1 MKRFECHS
9 HSEFSNL
16 RLLDCIN
23 KIPTLI
29 DRAIEIGLS
38 GIAITDHECVCGAP
52 QANFYAQDIL
62 KEHPDFKVALGNE
75 IYLTLN
81 REMGQKYYHF
91 ILIAKNKIGFR
102 ALRELSSR
110 AWMNSYWDRGLERV
124 PTTYDDLEEI
134 VSKYPNSLIATT
146 ACLGGQVSTQV
157 LNLIKAEKHEDTMGI
172 AEAHNNIVNFILWCK
187 KLFGNDF
194 YIECAPGQSHE
205 QIVVNKRLKSIA
217 AAFKCKMVL
226 GTDAHY
232 LTKKDRFVHKAYL
245 NSKGGEREVDAFYEY
260 AYLQD
265 ENEIKE
271 NIAPS
276 ELNYDE
282 LVNNSYEIYNKIEN
296 YSIAHKQ
303 TIPKVKVKDYPKE
316 EVGEYFQK
324 HLPVLTSMYKSDDI
338 YERYWVNQ
346 CVYKLG
352 ELGKADPKYLS
363 RLEEEADIKKTI
375 SEKLGTNMFSYPIT
389 LQHYVDLFWECGST
403 VGAGRGSS
411 CSGLN
416 HYLLGITQLDPIKWD
431 LPFWRYLNKE
441 RVELGDIDLDLCPS
455 KRPLILQKI
464 KEERG
469 ANFSNE
475 IDELSRKNLGCTLI
489 ATFGTE
495 GTKSAI
501 LTACR
506 GYRGQGSGYTTRITG
521 GGLIPESE
529 VGEIIYHDGI
539 DVDTAQYLS
548 SLIPSERGFLW
559 PLKDVVYGN
568 KDKDRKP
575 ITAFI
580 NEINKYP
587 GLLDIAMAIE
597 GLINKRSSHAS
608 GVILFDEDPYEF
620 GCFMKTPK
628 GEIITQWDLHKCEAC
643 GMTKYD
649 FLVTEVQDKIVETIR
664 LLQKHDKIDKNLSLR
679 EVYNKYLHPEVL
691 PLNDNRIW
699 EALQNNDI
707 LNIFQ
712 FDSAVGSQAAK
723 KIKPKTILE
732 MADANG
738 LMRLMT
744 SEKGEE
750 TPMEKYIRY
759 KNNISLWYQE
769 MNRAGL
775 TKEEQT
781 ILEPYFK
788 QSYGVPPSQE
798 QLMRMLMDEHI
809 CNFSLK
815 EANAARKIVGK
826 KQMAKIPELHQKI
839 LDTASS
845 PALGKYVWKC
855 GVGPQMGYSFS
866 VIHALAY
873 SFIGVQ
879 TIYLAINWNPI
890 YWNTACLIVNS
901 GSLEEQEIENKENQQ
916 IEEYIARFGDGL
928 SQEDY
933 QDLIDIQDKNKK
945 IEKTTD
951 YSKLAKA
958 IGDITSKG
966 INVSLIDINKSGFSF
981 EPDEENNEILFGLKG
996 VNKIGGP
1003 VIDQIIG
1010 GRPYTGIIDFM
1021 KRCPLNKTQM
1031 VSLIKSGAFDKIDNE
1046 WASKICVKNPRY
1058 AIMAYY
1064 ILLACEPKKKLTL
1077 QNFNGLLK
1085 NGLVPQEL
1093 NKQKQVFVFNKF
1105 LKDNKKV
1112 GKYYVFDDGSL
1123 EFYSQYYD
1131 LDELDVINGI
1141 TCILQTKWDKIYK
1154 KEMDE
1159 AREWLKE
1166 NQEEILNQYNTLL
1179 FNEAWNKYAAGNISA
1194 WEMESLCFYYH
1205 EHELLNVNK
1214 YKYGI
1219 ANFFNLSYE
1228 PEVDYFFKRA
1238 GRDIPIFK
1246 LYKIAGTIISKDNTK
1261 ASISVL
1267 TTDGVVTV
1275 KFTKEYY
1282 AMFNRQISEVQTDG
1296 SKKVLEKGW
1305 FSRGTK
1311 VLITGYRRE
1320 DTFVAK
1326 TYKATPTHQLY
1337 RIVKVNNSDITL
1349 EHERISV
1356 KEQ

>member
-1 MKRFECHS
+1 MIKRFEPHS
-9 HSEFSNL
+9 HSEFSNI

-23 KIPTLI
+23 KIPALI
-29 DRAIEIGLS
+29 DRAIEIGLC
-38 GIAITDHECVCGAP
+38 GLALTDHECLSGAP
-52 QANFYAQDIL
+52 QANFYAQEIL

-75 IYLTLN
+75 IYLTPN

-91 ILIAKNKIGFR
+91 ILIAKNKTGFR

-110 AWMNSYWDRGLERV
+110 AWMSSYWDRGLERV
-124 PTTYDDLEEI
+124 PTTYTDLEEI
-134 VSKYPNSLIATT
+134 VNKYPGTLIATT
-146 ACLGGQVSTQV
+146 ACIGGEVSSQV
-157 LNLIKAEKHEDTMGI
+157 LNLIKAEKHEDAAGV
-172 AEAHNNIVNFILWCK
+172 AEAHNDIVHFILWCK
-187 KLFGNDF
+187 NLFGEDF
-194 YIECAPGQSHE
+194 YIECAPGQSNE
-205 QIVVNKRLKSIA
+205 QIAVNKRLKSVA

-226 GTDAHY
+226 GSDAHY
-232 LTKKDRFVHKAYL
+232 LKKEDRYVHKAYL

-265 ENEIKE
+265 ENDIKE

-276 ELNYDE
+276 FLDYNELIE
-282 LVNNSYEIYNKIEN
+282 NSCEIYNKIEN

-303 TIPKVKVKDYPKE
+303 TIPKVPVENFIINHTNDDFHQHYPT
-316 EVGEYFQK
+316 
-324 HLPVLTSMYKSDDI
+324 LASMYESEDI
-338 YERYWVNQ
+338 YERYWVNK
-346 CVYKLG
+346 CVESLVNKGLNTKKEYV
-352 ELGKADPKYLS
+352 D

-375 SEKLGTNMFSYPIT
+375 SEKLETNMFRYPIT

-416 HYLLGITQLDPIKWD
+416 HYLLGVTQLDPIKWN

-441 RVELGDIDLDLCPS
+441 RIELGDIDLDLCPS

-469 ANFSNE
+469 QNFYDN
-475 IDELSRKNLGCTLI
+475 IDDLSRKNLGCTLI

-495 GTKSAI
+495 GTKSAV

-506 GYRGQGSGYTTRITG
+506 GYR
-521 GGLIPESE
+521 SE
-529 VGEIIYHDGI
+529 DFPDGI
-539 DVDTAQYLS
+539 DVDTGQFLS

-575 ITAFI
+575 IAPFI
-580 NEINKYP
+580 TEINQYP

-664 LLQKHDKIDKNLSLR
+664 LLQKYNKIDSNLTLR
-679 EVYNKYLHPEVL
+679 EVYDKYLHPEVL
-691 PLNDNRIW
+691 PLDDETIW
-699 EALQNNDI
+699 EALQENSV

-712 FDSAVGSQAAK
+712 FDSDVGSQAAK
-723 KIKPKTILE
+723 KIKPTNIME

-744 SEKGEE
+744 AEKGAE

-759 KNNISLWYQE
+759 KNNLSLWYQE
-769 MNRAGL
+769 MDRAGL

-781 ILEPYFK
+781 AVEPYFK

-798 QLMRMLMDEHI
+798 QLMRMLMDDKI
-809 CNFSLK
+809 CGFSLK

-826 KQMAKIPELHQKI
+826 KQMAKIPELHQQI
-839 LDTASS
+839 LDKATS
-845 PALGKYVWKC
+845 PALGKYIWEC

-866 VIHALAY
+866 IIHALAY
-873 SFIGVQ
+873 SFIGAQ
-879 TIYLAINWNPI
+879 TIYIATHWNPI

-901 GSLEEQEIENKENQQ
+901 ASLEN
-916 IEEYIARFGDGL
+916 EEDDDDDGNTK
-928 SQEDY
+928 
-933 QDLIDIQDKNKK
+933 DKS
-945 IEKTTD
+945 TD

-966 INVSLIDINKSGFSF
+966 IKVSLIDINKSGFSF
-981 EPDEENNEILFGLKG
+981 EPDEPNNEILFGLKG

-1021 KRCPLNKTQM
+1021 NRCPLNKTQM
-1031 VSLIKSGAFDKIDNE
+1031 VSLIKSGAFDKIDNK
-1046 WASKICVKNPRY
+1046 WASEICKENPRY

-1064 ILLACEPKKKLTL
+1064 VSLVCDPKKRLTL

-1085 NGLVPQEL
+1085 SGLVPEEL

-1112 GKYYVFDDGSL
+1112 GKYYVFDEGSL
-1123 EFYSQYYD
+1123 NFYSQYYD
-1131 LDELDVINGI
+1131 LNELDVINGI
-1141 TCILQTKWDKIYK
+1141 TCILQTKWDKIYQ

-1159 AREWLKE
+1159 ARNWLKE
-1166 NQEEILNQYNTLL
+1166 NQNEVLNQYNNLL
-1179 FNEAWNKYAAGNISA
+1179 FNETWNKYATGNISA

-1205 EHELLNVNK
+1205 EHELANINK
-1214 YKYGI
+1214 HKYGI
-1219 ANFFNLSYE
+1219 VNFSTLSYE

-1246 LYKIAGTIISKDNTK
+1246 LYKIAGTIISKNNTK
-1261 ASISVL
+1261 ASVAIL
-1267 TTDGVVTV
+1267 TTDGVVNV

-1282 AMFNRQISEVQTDG
+1282 AMYNRQISEVQADG

-1311 VLITGYRRE
+1311 IMVTGYRRE

-1326 TYKATPTHQLY
+1326 TYKATSTHQLY
-1337 RIVKVNNSDITL
+1337 RIMNVEGRNITL
-1349 EHERISV
+1349 EHERV
-1356 KEQ
+1356 NLNG

>member
-1 MKRFECHS
+1 MKRFEPHS
-9 HSEFSNL
+9 HSEFSNI

-23 KIPTLI
+23 KIPALI
-29 DRAIEIGLS
+29 NRAIEIGLS
-38 GIAITDHECVCGAP
+38 GIALTDHECLSGAP

-62 KEHPDFKVALGNE
+62 KEHTDFKVALGNE
-75 IYLTLN
+75 IYLTPN

-91 ILIAKNKIGFR
+91 ILIAKNKTGFR

-124 PTTYDDLEEI
+124 PTTYADLEEI
-134 VSKYPNSLIATT
+134 VNKYPNSLIATT
-146 ACLGGQVSTQV
+146 ACIGGQISSQV
-157 LNLIKAEKHEDTMGI
+157 LNLIKAEKHNDDAGI
-172 AEAHNNIVNFILWCK
+172 TEAHNNIVNFILWCK
-187 KLFGNDF
+187 KLFGEDF
-194 YIECAPGQSHE
+194 YIECAPGQSSD
-205 QIVVNKRLKSIA
+205 QIAVNKRLKAVA

-226 GTDAHY
+226 GSDAHY
-232 LTKKDRFVHKAYL
+232 LKKEDRYVHKAYL

-265 ENEIKE
+265 ENDIKK

-276 ELNYDE
+276 ELDYDE

-303 TIPKVKVKDYPKE
+303 TIPKVKIKDYPKIDLSNGNE
-316 EVGEYFQK
+316 EEIILNRDYPTLGKMFNSNDK
-324 HLPVLTSMYKSDDI
+324 
-338 YERYWVNQ
+338 YERYWVHECLSNLCQ
-346 CVYKLG
+346 KKEWTMYDLINEG
-352 ELGKADPKYLS
+352 DLYLS

-375 SEKLGTNMFSYPIT
+375 SEKLETNMFSYPIT

-416 HYLLGITQLDPIKWD
+416 HYLLGITQLDPVKWD

-475 IDELSRKNLGCTLI
+475 IDALSRKNLGCTLI

-506 GYRGQGSGYTTRITG
+506 GYRGQGSGYTVSGPTNENEDGWITD
-521 GGLIPESE
+521 
-529 VGEIIYHDGI
+529 YRDGI

-568 KDKDRKP
+568 KDKDRQP

-597 GLINKRSSHAS
+597 GIVNKRSSHAS

-664 LLQKHDKIDKNLSLR
+664 LLQKYNKIDSNLTLR
-679 EVYNKYLHPEVL
+679 EVYNKYLHPEIL
-691 PLNDNRIW
+691 PLDNKNIW
-699 EALQNNDI
+699 EALQNNSV
-707 LNIFQ
+707 LNVFQ
-712 FDSAVGSQAAK
+712 FDSDVGSQAAK
-723 KIKPKTILE
+723 KIKPTNIME

-744 SEKGEE
+744 AEKGAE

-759 KNNISLWYQE
+759 KNNLSLWYQE
-769 MNRAGL
+769 MDRAGL

-781 ILEPYFK
+781 AVEPYFK

-798 QLMRMLMDEHI
+798 QLMRMLMDDKI
-809 CNFSLK
+809 CGFSLK

-826 KQMAKIPELHQKI
+826 KQMAKIPELHQQI
-839 LDTASS
+839 LDKATSS
-845 PALGKYVWKC
+845 ALGKYIWEC

-866 VIHALAY
+866 IIHALAY
-873 SFIGVQ
+873 SFIGAQ
-879 TIYLAINWNPI
+879 TIYIATHWNPI

-901 GSLEEQEIENKENQQ
+901 ASLEN
-916 IEEYIARFGDGL
+916 EEDDDDDGNTK
-928 SQEDY
+928 
-933 QDLIDIQDKNKK
+933 DKS
-945 IEKTTD
+945 TD

-958 IGDITSKG
+958 IGDITSRG
-966 INVSLIDINKSGFSF
+966 IKVSLIDINKSGFSF
-981 EPDEENNEILFGLKG
+981 EPDELNNEILFGLKG

-1003 VIDQIIG
+1003 VIDKIIS

-1021 KRCPLNKTQM
+1021 NRCPLNKTQM
-1031 VSLIKSGAFDKIDNE
+1031 VSLIKSGAFDKIDNK
-1046 WASKICVKNPRY
+1046 WASEICKENPRY

-1064 ILLACEPKKKLTL
+1064 VSLVCDPKKRLTL

-1085 NGLVPQEL
+1085 SGLVPEEL

-1112 GKYYVFDDGSL
+1112 GKYYVFDEGSL
-1123 EFYSQYYD
+1123 NFYSQYYD
-1131 LDELDVINGI
+1131 LNELDVINGI
-1141 TCILQTKWDKIYK
+1141 TCILQTKWDKIYQ

-1159 AREWLKE
+1159 TRNWLKE
-1166 NQEEILNQYNTLL
+1166 NQNEVLNQYNNLL
-1179 FNEAWNKYAAGNISA
+1179 FNETWNKYATGNISA

-1205 EHELLNVNK
+1205 EHELANIDK
-1214 YKYGI
+1214 HKYGI
-1219 ANFFNLSYE
+1219 VNFSTLSYE

-1246 LYKIAGTIISKDNTK
+1246 LYKITGTIISKNNTK
-1261 ASISVL
+1261 ASVAIL
-1267 TTDGVVTV
+1267 TTDGVVNV

-1282 AMFNRQISEVQTDG
+1282 AMYNRQISEVQADG

-1311 VLITGYRRE
+1311 IMVTGYRRE

-1326 TYKATPTHQLY
+1326 TYKATSTHQLY
-1337 RIVKVNNSDITL
+1337 RIVNVEGRNITL
-1349 EHERISV
+1349 EHERVNIN
-1356 KEQ
+1356 E

>member
-1 MKRFECHS
+1 MPFRVFLA
-9 HSEFSNL
+9 NI

-23 KIPTLI
+23 KIKDI
-29 DRAIEIGLS
+29 AKRAAEIGLS
-38 GIAITDHECVCGAP
+38 GYCLTDHECLAGAVK
-52 QANFYAQDIL
+52 ANKIQFEIR
-62 KEHPDFKVALGNE
+62 KEYPNFKIGLGNE
-75 IYLTLN
+75 IYLTN
-81 REMGQKYYHF
+81 TREKNQKYYHY
-91 ILIAKNKIGFR
+91 ILIAKDEIGFKQ
-102 ALRELSSR
+102 LRILSSIS
-110 AWMNSYWDRGLERV
+110 WMQSYYDRGMERV
-124 PTTYDDLEEI
+124 PTLKSELEKI
-134 VSKYPNSLIATT
+134 ISNNPGHLIATS
-146 ACLGGQVSTQV
+146 ACLGGELSSCV
-157 LNLIKAEKHEDTMGI
+157 LEMEKARQLDDLNTATEKYNQIINFLKWNKNLFKE
-172 AEAHNNIVNFILWCK
+172 
-187 KLFGNDF
+187 DF
-194 YIECAPGQSHE
+194 YIECAPGASKE
-205 QIVVNKRLKSIA
+205 QIVVNKKLIEIA
-217 AAFKCKMVL
+217 KVFNIKMVI
-226 GTDAHY
+226 GSDAHY
-232 LTKKDRFVHKAYL
+232 LKKEDRYVHKAYL
-245 NSKGGEREVDAFYEY
+245 NSKGGEREVDSFYEY

-265 ENEIKE
+265 EKDILKNLT
-271 NIAPS
+271 PS
-276 ELNYDE
+276 IRDAYQWMCD
-282 LVNNSYEIYNKIEN
+282 NSMEIYNKIQIYDLN
-296 YSIAHKQ
+296 KPQKIS
-303 TIPKVKVKDYPKE
+303 KVPIKEYPKK
-316 EVGEYFQK
+316 EVNIPY
-324 HLPVLTSMYKSDDI
+324 PTLTYLYNSEDKYD
-338 YERYWVNQ
+338 RYWINQ
-346 CVYKLG
+346 CEEQLIKKKLDKEEYWE
-352 ELGKADPKYLS
+352 ELEY
-363 RLEEEADIKKTI
+363 EADIKKTVGDN
-375 SEKLGTNMFSYPIT
+375 LGTNVFCYPIT
-389 LQHYVDLFWECGST
+389 LQYYIDLFWKNNSPL
-403 VGAGRGSS
+403 GAGRGSS
-411 CSGLN
+411 MAGLN
-416 HYLLGITQLDPIKWD
+416 HYLLNVTQIDPVKTN
-431 LPFWRYLNKE
+431 LNFFWRYMNKD
-441 RVELGDIDLDLCPS
+441 RQELPDIDIDIAPS

-469 ANFSNE
+469 KRFNKNLDE
-475 IDELSRKNLGCTLI
+475 ISKENLGCTLV

-495 GTKSAI
+495 STKSSI
-501 LTACR
+501 LTSCR
-506 GYRGQGSGYTTRITG
+506 GYRNEEYI
-521 GGLIPESE
+521 
-529 VGEIIYHDGI
+529 DGI
-539 DVDTAQYLS
+539 DNDTAQYLS
-548 SLIPSERGFLW
+548 SLVPAERGALW
-559 PLKDVVYGN
+559 SLEDMIYGN
-568 KDKDRKP
+568 KEKNRKP
-575 ITAFI
+575 INAFI
-580 NEINKYP
+580 KEIEKYP
-587 GLLDIAMAIE
+587 GLMEIMLGIQN
-597 GLINKRSSHAS
+597 LINKRSSHAS
-608 GVILFDEDPYEF
+608 GVILFDEDPYEV

-628 GEIITQWDLHKCEAC
+628 GEIITQYDLHDAEYVS
-643 GMTKYD
+643 MVKYD
-649 FLVTEVQDKIVETIR
+649 FLVTDIEDKIAQTIF
-664 LLQKHDKIDKNLSLR
+664 LLQKNKLINPNYTLKQ
-679 EVYNKYLHPEVL
+679 VYDKYLHPDVL
-691 PLNDNRIW
+691 PLNDADTWKNI
-699 EALQNNDI
+699 QSNSI
-707 LNIFQ
+707 LNLFQ
-712 FDSAVGSQAAK
+712 FDSQSGSQGIK
-723 KIKPKTILE
+723 KVRPKNIQEL
-732 MADANG
+732 ADTNG
-738 LMRLMT
+738 LIRLT
-744 SEKGEE
+744 AGEGQE
-750 TPMEKYIRY
+750 LPMDKYVRYKKNINLWYKEMEKY
-759 KNNISLWYQE
+759 
-769 MNRAGL
+769 GL
-775 TKEEQT
+775 TKKEQDAVT
-781 ILEPYFK
+781 PYFK
-788 QSYGVPPSQE
+788 PYYGVPISQE
-798 QLMRMLMDEHI
+798 VLMQMVMDRNT

-815 EANAARKIVGK
+815 EANELRKILAK
-826 KQMAKIPELHQKI
+826 KQLQKIPYIKEKIIQK
-839 LDTASS
+839 AKSVN
-845 PALGKYVWKC
+845 LGKYIWEA
-855 GVGPQMGYSFS
+855 GAGPQMSYSFS
-866 VIHALAY
+866 ILHATAY
-873 SFIGVQ
+873 SYIGFQ
-879 TIYLAINWNPI
+879 TAYLATHWNPI

-901 GSLEEQEIENKENQQ
+901 ASLEDEN
-916 IEEYIARFGDGL
+916 EEEDDDGNTK
-928 SQEDY
+928 
-933 QDLIDIQDKNKK
+933 DKS
-945 IEKTTD
+945 TD

-958 IGDITSKG
+958 IGDITSRG
-966 INVSLIDINKSGFSF
+966 IKISLIDINKSGFSF
-981 EPDEENNEILFGLKG
+981 EPDEPNNEILFGLKG

-1003 VIDQIIG
+1003 VIDQIIS

-1046 WASKICVKNPRY
+1046 WASKICIKNPRY

-1064 ILLACEPKKKLTL
+1064 ILLACEPKKRLTL

-1085 NGLVPQEL
+1085 SGLVPQEL

-1179 FNEAWNKYAAGNISA
+1179 FNEAWEKYAAGNISA

>member
-1 MKRFECHS
+1 MIKRFEPHA
-9 HSEFSNL
+9 HSEYSNI
-16 RLLDCIN
+16 RLLDSII
-23 KIPTLI
+23 KISTLI
-29 DRAIEIGLS
+29 DRAIEIGLC
-38 GIAITDHECVCGAP
+38 GLTLTDHECLSGAP
-52 QANFYAQDIL
+52 QANFYAQNIL

-75 IYLTLN
+75 IYLTPN

-187 KLFGNDF
+187 KLFGSDF

-260 AYLQD
+260 AYLQSED
-265 ENEIKE
+265 EIKE

-276 ELNYDE
+276 ELDYDE

-296 YSIAHKQ
+296 YSIVHKQ
-303 TIPKVKVKDYPKE
+303 TIPKVEVKNYKRDFEYEKSLTYCHYDTTVKKE
-316 EVGEYFQK
+316 FVNRSTNIWFNFPNLYSLLNSYDK
-324 HLPVLTSMYKSDDI
+324 H
-338 YERYWVNQ
+338 ERYWANE
-346 CVYKLG
+346 CLNKLQ
-352 ELGKADPKYLS
+352 ELNLYTPQYLS

-411 CSGLN
+411 CAGLN
-416 HYLLGITQLDPIKWD
+416 HYLLGVTQLDPIKWE
-431 LPFWRYLNKE
+431 LPFFRYLNKE

-475 IDELSRKNLGCTLI
+475 IDELSKKNLGCTLI

-495 GTKSAI
+495 GTKSAV

-506 GYRGQGSGYTTRITG
+506 GYR
-521 GGLIPESE
+521 SE
-529 VGEIIYHDGI
+529 EFPDGI
-539 DVDTAQYLS
+539 DVDTGQYLS

-575 ITAFI
+575 INTFI
-580 NEINKYP
+580 AEINKYS

-664 LLQKHDKIDKNLSLR
+664 LLQKHNKIDKNLSLR

-691 PLNDNRIW
+691 PLDDNRIW

-769 MNRAGL
+769 MNQAGL

-901 GSLEEQEIENKENQQ
+901 GSLEESETTQ
-916 IEEYIARFGDGL
+916 IVSIYEK
-928 SQEDY
+928 EDY
-933 QDLIDIQDKNKK
+933 EQYDYEDLPDRSGKKK

-1003 VIDQIIG
+1003 VIDQIIS

-1046 WASKICVKNPRY
+1046 WASKICNKNPRY

-1064 ILLACEPKKKLTL
+1064 ISLACEPKKRLTL

-1085 NGLVPQEL
+1085 SGLVPQEL

>member
-1 MKRFECHS
+1 MVARFEVHS
-9 HSEFSNL
+9 HTMYSNL

-23 KIPTLI
+23 RPTSLI

-38 GIAITDHECVCGAP
+38 GIAITEHECLSSHP
-52 QANFYAQDIL
+52 EANFYAQDIL

-75 IYLTLN
+75 IYLTPN

-124 PTTYDDLEEI
+124 PTTYNELEEI
-134 VSKYPNSLIATT
+134 VNKYPNSLIATT
-146 ACLGGQVSTQV
+146 ACIGGEVSSQV
-157 LNLIKAEKHEDTMGI
+157 LNLIKAEKHNDT
-172 AEAHNNIVNFILWCK
+172 ASATEAHNNIVNFILWCK
-187 KLFGNDF
+187 KLFGEDF
-194 YIECAPGQSHE
+194 YIECAPGQSTE
-205 QIVVNKRLKSIA
+205 QIAVNKRLKSVA

-226 GTDAHY
+226 GSDAHY
-232 LTKKDRFVHKAYL
+232 LKKEDRYVHKAYL
-245 NSKGGEREVDAFYEY
+245 NSRGGEREVDAFYEY

-265 ENEIKE
+265 ENDIKE

-276 ELNYDE
+276 KLDYDE

-303 TIPKVKVKDYPKE
+303 TIPKVKVKNYLPYEDKSLSQYPN
-316 EVGEYFQK
+316 
-324 HLPVLTSMYKSDDI
+324 LYKMKISKDE
-338 YERYWVNQ
+338 YERYWVNE
-346 CVYKLG
+346 CLIKLKQLNKDND
-352 ELGKADPKYLS
+352 EYLS

-375 SEKLGTNMFSYPIT
+375 SEKLETNMFRYPIT

-416 HYLLGITQLDPIKWD
+416 HYLLGITQLDPIKWE
-431 LPFWRYLNKE
+431 LPFWRYLNRD
-441 RVELGDIDLDLCPS
+441 RVELGDIDIDLCPS

-469 ANFSNE
+469 QNFNKD
-475 IDELSRKNLGCTLI
+475 IDELSKKNLGCTLI

-495 GTKSAI
+495 GTKSAV

-506 GYRGQGSGYTTRITG
+506 GYR
-521 GGLIPESE
+521 SE
-529 VGEIIYHDGI
+529 DFPDGI

-575 ITAFI
+575 ITPFI
-580 NEINKYP
+580 AEINQYP

-597 GLINKRSSHAS
+597 GIINKRSSHAS

-628 GEIITQWDLHKCEAC
+628 GEIITQWDLHNCEAC

-649 FLVTEVQDKIVETIR
+649 FLVTEVQDKIAETIR
-664 LLQKHDKIDKNLSLR
+664 LLQKYNKIDSNLTLR

-691 PLNDNRIW
+691 PLDKKEIW
-699 EALQNNDI
+699 KALQEGSV

-712 FDSAVGSQAAK
+712 FDSDVGSQAAK
-723 KIKPKTILE
+723 KIKPESILE
-732 MADANG
+732 MSDANG

-744 SEKGEE
+744 AEKGAE
-750 TPMEKYIRY
+750 TPMEKYIRF
-759 KNNISLWYQE
+759 KNNLNLWYLE
-769 MNRAGL
+769 MDKAGL
-775 TKEEQT
+775 TKQEQKT
-781 ILEPYFK
+781 LEPYFK

-798 QLMRMLMDEHI
+798 QLMRMLMDENI
-809 CNFSLK
+809 CGFTLK

-826 KQMAKIPELHQKI
+826 KQMAKIPELHQQV
-839 LDTASS
+839 LDKATS
-845 PALGKYVWKC
+845 PALGKYVWER
-855 GVGPQMGYSFS
+855 GIGPQMGYSFS
-866 VIHALAY
+866 TIHSLAY

-879 TIYLAINWNPI
+879 TIYLATNWNPI

-901 GSLEEQEIENKENQQ
+901 ASLEN
-916 IEEYIARFGDGL
+916 EEDDDDDGNTK
-928 SQEDY
+928 
-933 QDLIDIQDKNKK
+933 DKS
-945 IEKTTD
+945 TD

-958 IGDITSKG
+958 IGDITSRG
-966 INVSLIDINKSGFSF
+966 IKVSLIDINKSGFSF
-981 EPDEENNEILFGLKG
+981 EPDEPNNEILFGLKG

-1021 KRCPLNKTQM
+1021 NRCPLNKTQM
-1031 VSLIKSGAFDKIDNE
+1031 VSLIKSGAFDKIDNK
-1046 WASKICVKNPRY
+1046 WASEICKENPRY

-1064 ILLACEPKKKLTL
+1064 VSLVCDPKKRLTL

-1085 NGLVPQEL
+1085 SGLVPGEL

-1112 GKYYVFDDGSL
+1112 GKYYVFDEGSL
-1123 EFYSQYYD
+1123 NFYSQYYD
-1131 LDELDVINGI
+1131 LNELDVINGI
-1141 TCILQTKWDKIYK
+1141 TCILQTKWDKIYQ

-1159 AREWLKE
+1159 ARNWLKE
-1166 NQEEILNQYNTLL
+1166 NQNEVLNQYNNLL
-1179 FNEAWNKYAAGNISA
+1179 FNETWNKYATGNISA

-1205 EHELLNVNK
+1205 EHELANIDK
-1214 YKYGI
+1214 HKYGI
-1219 ANFFNLSYE
+1219 VNFSTLSYE

-1246 LYKIAGTIISKDNTK
+1246 LYKIAGTIISKNNTK
-1261 ASISVL
+1261 ASVAVL
-1267 TTDGVVTV
+1267 TTDGVVNV

-1282 AMFNRQISEVQTDG
+1282 AMYNRQISEVQADG

-1311 VLITGYRRE
+1311 IMVTGYRRE
-1320 DTFVAK
+1320 DTFIAK
-1326 TYKATPTHQLY
+1326 TYKATSTHQLY
-1337 RIVKVNNSDITL
+1337 RIINVEGRNITL
-1349 EHERISV
+1349 EHERV
-1356 KEQ
+1356 NLNGQN

>member
-1 MKRFECHS
+1 MVKRFEVHS
-9 HSEFSNL
+9 HSEFSNI

-23 KIPTLI
+23 KIPALI

-38 GIAITDHECVCGAP
+38 GIAITDHECLSGAP

-62 KEHPDFKVALGNE
+62 KEYPDFKVAIGNE
-75 IYLTLN
+75 IYLTPN

-91 ILIAKNKIGFR
+91 ILIAKNKTGFR

-124 PTTYDDLEEI
+124 PTTYNELEEI
-134 VSKYPNSLIATT
+134 VNKYPNSLIATT
-146 ACLGGQVSTQV
+146 ACIGGEVSSQV
-157 LNLIKAEKHEDTMGI
+157 LNLIKAEKHEDTLGV
-172 AEAHNNIVNFILWCK
+172 AEAHNDIVKFILWCK
-187 KLFGNDF
+187 KLFREDF
-194 YIECAPGQSHE
+194 YIECAPGQSKE
-205 QIVVNKRLKSIA
+205 QIAVNKRLKTVA

-226 GTDAHY
+226 GSDAHY
-232 LTKKDRFVHKAYL
+232 LSREDRYVHKAYL

-265 ENEIKE
+265 ENDIKE
-271 NIAPS
+271 NITPS

-296 YSIAHKQ
+296 YNIAHKQ
-303 TIPKVKVKDYPKE
+303 TIPKVKVKDYPKLDHPGYTLFE
-316 EVGEYFQK
+316 STYPTLGGM
-324 HLPVLTSMYKSDDI
+324 LRSDNI
-338 YERYWVNQ
+338 YERYWVNE
-346 CVYKLG
+346 CLNKLQ
-352 ELGKADPKYLS
+352 ELNKYSENSPYLS

-441 RVELGDIDLDLCPS
+441 RVELGDIDIDLCPS

-469 ANFSNE
+469 QNFNKD
-475 IDELSRKNLGCTLI
+475 IDDLSKQNLGCTLI

-495 GTKSAI
+495 GTKSAV

-506 GYRGQGSGYTTRITG
+506 GYR
-521 GGLIPESE
+521 SE
-529 VGEIIYHDGI
+529 DFPDGI
-539 DVDTAQYLS
+539 DVDTAQFLS

-568 KDKDRKP
+568 KNKDRKP
-575 ITAFI
+575 INAFI
-580 NEINKYP
+580 TEINKYP
-587 GLLDIAMAIE
+587 GLLDIALAIE

-649 FLVTEVQDKIVETIR
+649 FLVTEVQDKLVETIK
-664 LLQKHDKIDKNLSLR
+664 LLQKYNKIDNNLSLR
-679 EVYNKYLHPEVL
+679 EVYNKYFHPEVL
-691 PLNDNRIW
+691 PLDDESIW
-699 EALQNNDI
+699 KALRENSV
-707 LNIFQ
+707 LNVFQ

-723 KIKPKTILE
+723 KIKPTNILE
-732 MADANG
+732 MSDANG

-744 SEKGEE
+744 SEKGQE

-759 KNNISLWYQE
+759 KNNIDLWYSE
-769 MNRAGL
+769 MSRAGL
-775 TKEEQT
+775 TEEEQKT
-781 ILEPYFK
+781 LEPYFK
-788 QSYGVPPSQE
+788 PSYGVPPSQE
-798 QLMRMLMDEHI
+798 QLMRMLMDENI

-815 EANAARKIVGK
+815 EANTARKIVGK

-839 LDTASS
+839 LDTAAS
-845 PALGKYVWKC
+845 PLLGKYIWER

-866 VIHALAY
+866 TIHALAY

-879 TIYLAINWNPI
+879 TLYIATHWNPI

-901 GSLEEQEIENKENQQ
+901 GSLEEQENVEIVSIYEKEDF
-916 IEEYIARFGDGL
+916 ETYTY
-928 SQEDY
+928 EDLP
-933 QDLIDIQDKNKK
+933 DRSGKKK

-951 YSKLAKA
+951 YTKLANA

-966 INVSLIDINKSGFSF
+966 IKVSLIDINKSGFSF

-1003 VIDQIIG
+1003 VINQIINN
-1010 GRPYTGIIDFM
+1010 RPYTGIIDFM
-1021 KRCPLNKTQM
+1021 KKCPLNKTQM
-1031 VSLIKSGAFDKIDNE
+1031 ISLIKSGAFDKVDEE
-1046 WASKICVKNPRY
+1046 WASKINKDNPRY
-1058 AIMAYY
+1058 SIMAYY
-1064 ILLACEPKKKLTL
+1064 ISIISEPKKRLTL
-1077 QNFNGLLK
+1077 QNFNGLMQK
-1085 NGLVPQEL
+1085 NMIPNPLTYEL
-1093 NKQKQVFVFNKF
+1093 RTFCFNKY
-1105 LKDNKKV
+1105 LKKHKYGEYYLLDINSNDLHFYANLYDNE
-1112 GKYYVFDDGSL
+1112 GL
-1123 EFYSQYYD
+1123 EI
-1131 LDELDVINGI
+1131 INGI
-1141 TCILQTKWDKIYK
+1141 PYVNQKVWDKMYQSI
-1154 KEMDE
+1154 MDKV
-1159 AREWLKE
+1159 RNWLKE
-1166 NQEEILNQYNTLL
+1166 NQEKLLKKYNQLL
-1179 FNEAWNKYAAGNISA
+1179 FNEMWEKYAKGNISA

-1205 EHELLNVNK
+1205 EHELKNINNH
-1214 YKYGI
+1214 KYGI
-1219 ANFFNLSYE
+1219 VNFFNLNYE
-1228 PEVDYFFKRA
+1228 PEVDYFFKRG

-1246 LYKIAGTIISKDNTK
+1246 LYKIAGTIISKNNTK
-1261 ASISVL
+1261 SSIVIL
-1267 TTDGVVTV
+1267 TTDGVVNV

-1282 AMFNRQISEVQTDG
+1282 AMFNRQISEKQEDG

-1305 FSRGTK
+1305 FVRGTK
-1311 VLITGYRRE
+1311 VMITGYRRE

-1326 TYKATPTHQLY
+1326 TYKSTPTHQLY
-1337 RIVKVNNSDITL
+1337 RIIDIRNGNITL
-1349 EHERISV
+1349 EHERI
-1356 KEQ
+1356 KTNE

>member
-1 MKRFECHS
+1 MIKRFEPHS
-9 HSEFSNL
+9 HSEYSNI
-16 RLLDCIN
+16 RLLDSII
-23 KIPTLI
+23 KIPALI
-29 DRAIEIGLS
+29 DRAIEIGLC
-38 GIAITDHECVCGAP
+38 GLALTDHECLSGAP
-52 QANFYAQDIL
+52 QANFYAQEII
-62 KEHPDFKVALGNE
+62 KKHPNFKVAIGNE
-75 IYLTLN
+75 IYLTPN

-91 ILIAKNKIGFR
+91 ILIAKNKTGFR

-124 PTTYDDLEEI
+124 PTTYEDLEEI
-134 VSKYPNSLIATT
+134 VNKYPGTLIATT
-146 ACLGGQVSTQV
+146 ACIGGEVSSQV
-157 LNLIKAEKHEDTMGI
+157 LNLIKAEKHEDAAGV
-172 AEAHNNIVNFILWCK
+172 AEAHNDIVKFILWCK

-194 YIECAPGQSHE
+194 YIECAPGQSSE
-205 QIVVNKRLKSIA
+205 QIAVNKRLKSVA

-226 GTDAHY
+226 GSDAHY
-232 LTKKDRFVHKAYL
+232 LKKEDRYIHKAYL

-265 ENEIKE
+265 ENDIKE

-276 ELNYDE
+276 FLDYNELIE
-282 LVNNSYEIYNKIEN
+282 NSYEIYNKIEN

-303 TIPKVKVKDYPKE
+303 TIPKVKVKDYPHQPIKKE
-316 EVGEYFQK
+316 FAENY
-324 HLPVLTSMYKSDDI
+324 PILTQMFNSEDK

-346 CVYKLG
+346 CAEGLIKKQLDKKEYW
-352 ELGKADPKYLS
+352 E

-375 SEKLGTNMFSYPIT
+375 SEKLETNMFSYPIT

-416 HYLLGITQLDPIKWD
+416 HYLLGITQLDPIKWK
-431 LPFWRYLNKE
+431 LPFWRYLN
-441 RVELGDIDLDLCPS
+441 RDRIELGDIDIDLCPS

-469 ANFSNE
+469 ANFSSE

-506 GYRGQGSGYTTRITG
+506 GYR
-521 GGLIPESE
+521 SE
-529 VGEIIYHDGI
+529 DFPDGI

-575 ITAFI
+575 IAPFI
-580 NEINKYP
+580 AEINQYP

-628 GEIITQWDLHKCEAC
+628 GEIITQWDLHMDEAC
-643 GMTKYD
+643 GLTKYD

-664 LLQKHDKIDKNLSLR
+664 LLQKYNKIDSNLTLR

-691 PLNDNRIW
+691 PLDDKKVW
-699 EALQNNDI
+699 KALQEGNV

-712 FDSAVGSQAAK
+712 FDSEVGSQAAK
-723 KIKPKTILE
+723 KIKPESILE
-732 MADANG
+732 MSDANG

-744 SEKGEE
+744 AEKGAE
-750 TPMEKYIRY
+750 TPMEKYIRF
-759 KNNISLWYQE
+759 KNNLNLWYQE
-769 MNRAGL
+769 MDKAGL
-775 TKEEQT
+775 TQQEQKT
-781 ILEPYFK
+781 LEPYFK
-788 QSYGVPPSQE
+788 PSYGVPPSQE
-798 QLMRMLMDEHI
+798 QLMRMLMDEKI
-809 CNFSLK
+809 CGFSLK

-826 KQMAKIPELHQKI
+826 KQMEKIPELHQKV

-845 PALGKYVWKC
+845 PALGKYVWER
-855 GVGPQMGYSFS
+855 GIGPQMGYSFS
-866 VIHALAY
+866 TIHSLAY

-879 TIYLAINWNPI
+879 TIYLATNWNPI

-901 GSLEEQEIENKENQQ
+901 ASLES
-916 IEEYIARFGDGL
+916 EEDDDDDGNTK
-928 SQEDY
+928 
-933 QDLIDIQDKNKK
+933 DKS
-945 IEKTTD
+945 TD

-958 IGDITSKG
+958 IGDITSRG
-966 INVSLIDINKSGFSF
+966 IKVSLIDINKSGFSF
-981 EPDEENNEILFGLKG
+981 EPDEPNNEILFGLKG

-1003 VIDQIIG
+1003 VIDQIIS

-1021 KRCPLNKTQM
+1021 NRCPLNKTQM
-1031 VSLIKSGAFDKIDNE
+1031 VSLIKSGAFDKIDNK
-1046 WASKICVKNPRY
+1046 WASEICKENPRY

-1064 ILLACEPKKKLTL
+1064 VSLVCDPKKRLTL

-1085 NGLVPQEL
+1085 SGLVPGEL

-1112 GKYYVFDDGSL
+1112 GKYYVFDEGSL
-1123 EFYSQYYD
+1123 NFYSQYYD
-1131 LDELDVINGI
+1131 LNELDVINGI
-1141 TCILQTKWDKIYK
+1141 TCILQTKWDKIYQ

-1159 AREWLKE
+1159 ARNWLKE
-1166 NQEEILNQYNTLL
+1166 NQDEVLNQYNNLL
-1179 FNEAWNKYAAGNISA
+1179 FNETWNKYATGNVSA

-1205 EHELLNVNK
+1205 EHELANIDK
-1214 YKYGI
+1214 HKYGI
-1219 ANFFNLSYE
+1219 VNFSTLSYE
-1228 PEVDYFFKRA
+1228 PEVNYFFKRA
-1238 GRDIPIFK
+1238 SRDIPIFK
-1246 LYKIAGTIISKDNTK
+1246 LYKIAGTIISKNNTK
-1261 ASISVL
+1261 ASVVIL
-1267 TTDGVVTV
+1267 TTDGVVNV

-1282 AMFNRQISEVQTDG
+1282 AMYNRQISEVQADG

-1311 VLITGYRRE
+1311 IMVTGYRRE

-1326 TYKATPTHQLY
+1326 TYKATSTHQLY
-1337 RIVKVNNSDITL
+1337 RIINVEGRNITL
-1349 EHERISV
+1349 EHERV
-1356 KEQ
+1356 NLNG